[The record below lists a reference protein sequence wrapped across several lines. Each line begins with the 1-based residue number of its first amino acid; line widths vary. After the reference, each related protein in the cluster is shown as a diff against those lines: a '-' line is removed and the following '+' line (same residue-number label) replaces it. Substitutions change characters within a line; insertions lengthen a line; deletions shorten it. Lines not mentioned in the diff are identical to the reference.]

1 MRPAVSFAIFRS
13 AKPGILLESDSIW
26 ARVSLIFRSIGPVLS
41 NGRFAVDSC
50 ETMLCG
56 VFSCRSSGCKSD
68 CSTMGS
74 VFPSRSV
81 TVVKISSISC
91 GLFRTIMAQSPSAIR
106 CSIRLLRITT
116 GKVFQSRDRWGR
128 STDPDRSSATAMI
141 VAERFARNDEEFGT
155 GSGGGD
161 ESIRSVLM

>member
-1 MRPAVSFAIFRS
+1 
-13 AKPGILLESDSIW
+13 
-26 ARVSLIFRSIGPVLS
+26 
-41 NGRFAVDSC
+41 
-50 ETMLCG
+50 
-56 VFSCRSSGCKSD
+56 
-68 CSTMGS
+68 
-74 VFPSRSV
+74 
-81 TVVKISSISC
+81 
-91 GLFRTIMAQSPSAIR
+91 MAQSPSAIR